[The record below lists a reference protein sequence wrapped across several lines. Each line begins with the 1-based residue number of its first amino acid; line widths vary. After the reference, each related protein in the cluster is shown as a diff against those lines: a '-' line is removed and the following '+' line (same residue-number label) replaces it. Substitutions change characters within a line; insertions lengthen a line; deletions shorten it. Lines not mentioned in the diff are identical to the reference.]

1 MKREIKFRGKRTDN
15 GEWVYGNLIKESE
28 DCCIS
33 TDDIGIELDDDYWA
47 NSYGYPPSSS
57 DFHITNI
64 HEVIPKT
71 VGQFTGLKDKNGV
84 KIFEGDILKMHQFL
98 FDGNEYEKET
108 IGVIKWGEYGWLL
121 SQIDGKEVNEYMG
134 YKNGEGETY
143 LIHFYGSHEE
153 SFEII
158 GNIHDKAQQKQALID
173 MMRGDEE
180 LGLYD
185 DNHKKSRI

>member
-1 MKREIKFRGKRTDN
+1 MKREIKFRGKRIDN

-64 HEVIPKT
+64 YEVISKT

-84 KIFEGDILKMHQFL
+84 EIYEGDIIEHIRNGRYIVSYGVQNIDAFE
-98 FDGNEYEKET
+98 G
-108 IGVIKWGEYGWLL
+108 IGFNLW
-121 SQIDGKEVNEYMG
+121 
-134 YKNGEGETY
+134 
-143 LIHFYGSHEE
+143 HFYDSDIGKGIRLQSSIEV
-153 SFEII
+153 I
-158 GNIHDKAQQKQALID
+158 GNIHDNPELIANL
-173 MMRGDEE
+173 E
-180 LGLYD
+180 
-185 DNHKKSRI
+185 